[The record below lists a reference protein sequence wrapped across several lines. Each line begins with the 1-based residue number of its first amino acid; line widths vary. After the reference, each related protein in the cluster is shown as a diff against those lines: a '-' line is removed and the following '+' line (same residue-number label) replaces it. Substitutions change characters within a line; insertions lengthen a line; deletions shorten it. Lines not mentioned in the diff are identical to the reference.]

1 MKTILFLLC
10 FNLVGCIEEENC
22 HETDIVDHYT
32 YTPATDDIYYTVA
45 TPVYKEVCE
54 WLIGPTY
61 ILDQST
67 YTLPHD
73 SRYLTRT

>member
-54 WLIGPTY
+54 
-61 ILDQST
+61 
-67 YTLPHD
+67 
-73 SRYLTRT
+73 